1 MTGNIDDLKYFRW
14 CQTSGFIIGVSIFT
28 QNKRQKM
35 IAFNDKK
42 LKDKI

>member
-1 MTGNIDDLKYFRW
+1 MTGNIDDLKYFRL
-14 CQTSGFIIGVSIFT
+14 CQTSGFIIGVSIFN

-42 LKDKI
+42 LKYKI